1 MKRGITAGCITVLFI
16 TMISTAY
23 ARVLIKPSVS
33 VKETYND
40 NMFLTEDEKEDD
52 FITTISPKIEFE
64 YSPNTKLD
72 LSLNYG
78 FNFRIYAH
86 HNELNDT
93 DLREVQSVRFNT
105 DARPFNRV
113 YLKVTDTYDRVAID
127 QRRATAEDNAYV
139 NRTDRNVFA
148 ISPYV
153 ILPVTPSSS
162 FTAGYEYINTWYRDS
177 DATDSESHSLFG
189 SLDKKFTPKVTGF
202 LKYRFTNYRADTADT
217 AAGVDDYDKHDGT
230 VGVSYRLNARTE
242 LSGEAGQSYLN
253 SGELDD
259 SEAFIWKVRAA
270 YNEAIESAWSAVAT
284 YGRSFENS
292 ITNGATERENA
303 DLIVTF
309 GRAYKIIVNPYYRVD
324 KFINVDREDRV
335 AGISTTISRNLSDK
349 TTMSVNGSFE
359 HQEFLPQS
367 EEVEQYSAGANL
379 SYRIRKNTTMGIGYR
394 FNRRDSDISSGDF
407 DNNIA
412 WIQGTVEF

>member
-1 MKRGITAGCITVLFI
+1 MKRSVIAGCLTLLFI
-16 TMISTAY
+16 SMVSTGY
-23 ARVLIKPSVS
+23 ARFLVTPSVS
-33 VKETYND
+33 VREMYND
-40 NMFLTEDEKEDD
+40 NIFLSEDDEEDD
-52 FITTISPKIEFE
+52 FITTISPNIDLK

-72 LSLNYG
+72 MSLNYG
-78 FNFRIYAH
+78 LNFRIYAD

-93 DLREVQSVRFNT
+93 DLREVQSVRFNA